1 MTGRTAKGFT
11 LLEVMIGLSLLGFA
25 LAVLIKSASGSI
37 VNTRASQLMGVST
50 DLSRGKMYELEEK
63 LLKDGFSDTEQMEEN
78 QTFEED
84 GWRSIRYSY
93 KIEEV
98 KLPSWE
104 ALQEMATR
112 SAAGSGSGAP
122 GSGSGSAGSAEQL
135 GGFENS
141 ALGGMLSQL
150 GGMGGAAGAAGSA
163 GGDIDSSMGAA
174 FIQGQYQMVQ
184 EVLKVSI
191 RKVTLIVTYDI
202 LPVSEE
208 LAVDDRCPWDQ
219 TKKTKVASDKIV
231 CLRTVAFFTDAA
243 AMDKVLS
250 GLGSKDLD
258 DEPGGT
264 GSGSGSGGSGS
275 GSGSG
280 TPIPSGNPRPP
291 GTPGGGSGKE

>member
-1 MTGRTAKGFT
+1 MTTTGQRRGFT
-11 LLEVMIGLSLLGFA
+11 LLEVMIGLALLGFA

-37 VNTRASQLMGVST
+37 VNTRTSQLIGVST
-50 DLSRGKMYELEEK
+50 DLSRGKIYELEER

-78 QTFEED
+78 QTFEDE
-84 GWRSIRYSY
+84 GWPIMRYSF

-104 ALQEMATR
+104 VLQEMATR
-112 SAAGSGSGAP
+112 KAGGSGAGSGGSAGSGSG
-122 GSGSGSAGSAEQL
+122 EEV

-150 GGMGGAAGAAGSA
+150 GPLGGGGGGGGGS
-163 GGDIDSSMGAA
+163 GDIDSSMGAS

-202 LPVSEE
+202 LPVGQVVS
-208 LAVDDRCPWDQ
+208 VSDRCPWDPA
-219 TKKTKVASDKIV
+219 KKSKAESDKIV

-250 GLGSKDLD
+250 GLGSQDLD
-258 DEPGGT
+258 DVPGGT
-264 GSGSGSGGSGS
+264 GSGSGSG
-275 GSGSG
+275 SG
-280 TPIPSGNPRPP
+280 TPRTPTRPSGVRQ
-291 GTPGGGSGKE
+291 

>member
-1 MTGRTAKGFT
+1 MTKGVRGRPAEGLRTTQARGFT

-37 VNTRASQLMGVST
+37 VNTRTSQLIGVST
-50 DLSRGKMYELEEK
+50 DLSRGMIYELEER
-63 LLKDGFSDTEQMEEN
+63 LLKDGFSDTEVMEEN
-78 QTFEED
+78 QTFEDE
-84 GWRSIRYSY
+84 GWPMMRYSF

-104 ALQEMATR
+104 VLQEMATR
-112 SAAGSGSGAP
+112 KAA
-122 GSGSGSAGSAEQL
+122 GSGSAGSGSGSGDEV

-150 GGMGGAAGAAGSA
+150 GPMG

-202 LPVSEE
+202 LPVGQE
-208 LAVDDRCPWDQ
+208 LSVAERCPWDPA
-219 TKKTKVASDKIV
+219 KKSKTESDKIV

-250 GLGSKDLD
+250 GLGSQDLD
-258 DEPGGT
+258 DVPPGT
-264 GSGSGSGGSGS
+264 GGSGEGSGGPPG
-275 GSGSG
+275 GG
-280 TPIPSGNPRPP
+280 TPRTPPRPP
-291 GTPGGGSGKE
+291 GVRR